1 MIPNR
6 ERAGGAGGGEGAR
19 WRLVLGTVAF
29 AVWAPPS
36 LAGLPLVA
44 LLFVARLRS
53 SAEWVT
59 AIVVA
64 GPSVGLL
71 LLPGGDLLTG
81 VVRAYVVLVAA
92 AFALLTRF
100 SGGDAAFLPRALRA
114 SLVAGL
120 AVVALASA
128 ALGGSVWSTLHW
140 EATRAA
146 SATMRLLV
154 EREPRT
160 FPLFDAVVRFTSDTI
175 PATLALQTLA
185 GLALAWQWHRRVA
198 TTPLEPSLAPF
209 REFRFADSWVWA
221 VIISL
226 GVVIA
231 PVVAALKLAA
241 LNVLVVLG
249 ALYLVRGLAIVVA
262 FSGAWGI
269 APVVLVI
276 AGTIAAALA
285 VPLVLLVPGL
295 ATLGVTDTW
304 LEFRRRLKAPA

>member
-1 MIPNR
+1 MAPHP
-6 ERAGGAGGGEGAR
+6 EGGQGAR
-19 WRLVLGTVAF
+19 WRLVLGTLAF
-29 AVWAPPS
+29 ALWAPPS

-44 LLFVARLRS
+44 LLFIAGPRTT
-53 SAEWVT
+53 AEWVT
-59 AIVVA
+59 AIAVA

-71 LLPGGDLLTG
+71 LIPGGDLLTG
-81 VVRAYVVLVAA
+81 VVRAYVVLVAT

-100 SGGDAAFLPRALRA
+100 AGGDAGFLPRAVRA

-120 AVVALASA
+120 AVVLLASV

-154 EREPRT
+154 ELEPRT
-160 FPLFDAVVRFTSDTI
+160 FPVFDPVVRFTSDTL

-185 GLALAWQWHRRVA
+185 GLAVAWQWQRRVA
-198 TTPLEPSLAPF
+198 ATPLEPPLAPF
-209 REFRFADSWVWA
+209 REFRFGDHWVWA
-221 VIISL
+221 V
-226 GVVIA
+226 VVALSVAIA
-231 PVVAALKLAA
+231 PVMSGLKLAA

-262 FSGAWGI
+262 FSGAFGV
-269 APVVLVI
+269 APAVLVI
-276 AGTIAAALA
+276 AGVVAAALA